1 MTMNFPPFIES
12 SSESWTIDLGK
23 ADFSKNLRYTF
34 PSIIDAEGDTVLITP
49 PKKQKK
55 WTIIEEEGVFTLEVT
70 PDSIK
75 KLGKQNK
82 TFEFDITDNVST
94 MTSTFELEVSV
105 VGTLPKPVLEVPDIV
120 QQSIEKIEVVEP
132 KAIKLEP
139 PKPLDYK
146 LSIDQ

>member
-1 MTMNFPPFIES
+1 M
-12 SSESWTIDLGK
+12 
-23 ADFSKNLRYTF
+23 
-34 PSIIDAEGDTVLITP
+34 
-49 PKKQKK
+49 
-55 WTIIEEEGVFTLEVT
+55 T

-94 MTSTFELEVSV
+94 MTSTFELEVSI
-105 VGTLPKPVLEVPDIV
+105 VGTLPKPILVVPDIV

-132 KAIKLEP
+132 TIKLPP

-146 LSIDQ
+146 LNIDQ

>member
-1 MTMNFPPFIES
+1 M
-12 SSESWTIDLGK
+12 
-23 ADFSKNLRYTF
+23 
-34 PSIIDAEGDTVLITP
+34 
-49 PKKQKK
+49 
-55 WTIIEEEGVFTLEVT
+55 T

-82 TFEFDITDNVST
+82 TFEFDITDNIST
-94 MTSTFELEVSV
+94 MTNTFELEVSV
-105 VGTLPKPVLEVPDIV
+105 VGTLPVLEVPDIV

-132 KAIKLEP
+132 PKAINLPP

>member
-1 MTMNFPPFIES
+1 M
-12 SSESWTIDLGK
+12 
-23 ADFSKNLRYTF
+23 
-34 PSIIDAEGDTVLITP
+34 
-49 PKKQKK
+49 
-55 WTIIEEEGVFTLEVT
+55 T

-132 KAIKLEP
+132 KAINLPP